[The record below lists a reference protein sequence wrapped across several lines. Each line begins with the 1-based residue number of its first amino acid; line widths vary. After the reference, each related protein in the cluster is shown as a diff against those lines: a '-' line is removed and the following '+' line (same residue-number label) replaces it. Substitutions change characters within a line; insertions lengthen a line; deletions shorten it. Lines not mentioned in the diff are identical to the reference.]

1 VNVHVHIE
9 RLVLDGLTLGPGDA
23 GRVRAE
29 VEAELCR
36 LLTGGGVS
44 SHLVS
49 GGALASVAA
58 PAITLGPPGAPAGER
73 SGALESGREI
83 ARSIYGGIGPR
94 P

>member
-1 VNVHVHIE
+1 M
-9 RLVLDGLTLGPGDA
+9 LGPGDA

-29 VEAELCR
+29 VEAELGR
-36 LLTGGGVS
+36 LLTDGGIS

-49 GGALASVAA
+49 GGMLASVAA
-58 PAITLGPPGAPAGER
+58 PAITLAPPDAPAGEPA
-73 SGALESGREI
+73 GALDSGREI